1 MNIPE
6 IIIILAALGTENH
19 GLSNTWL
26 LRGLAFISGPVKDTH
41 VEYKILDRTPLGS
54 KSKGSGDFKELSYCT
69 S

>member
-1 MNIPE
+1 MNTPE

-26 LRGLAFISGPVKDTH
+26 LQGLTFISGPVKVAH
-41 VEYKILDRTPLGS
+41 VGYRILDTTPLGS
-54 KSKGSGDFKELSYCT
+54 KSKDSGAFKELLYFT